1 MGVRPGYDKRQ
12 RGPANH
18 DERFEEVARLGGVLM
33 AKVGE
38 VVPALPVAL
47 VATALLEAG
56 DVPLAALEL
65 KARVVDVIRRL
76 EARGAHVHVPR
87 ADQDYAVEVGLRMLR
102 LRRLIYECGSIRR
115 TPCCS
120 ATTPIRSRIC

>member
-1 MGVRPGYDKRQ
+1 
-12 RGPANH
+12 
-18 DERFEEVARLGGVLM
+18 M

-65 KARVVDVIRRL
+65 KARVVDIMRRL

-102 LRRLIYECGSIRR
+102 LRRLVDETDGLYRADPANAVLLRYYANSIAHLLTDKGSAAAA
-115 TPCCS
+115 S
-120 ATTPIRSRIC
+120 